1 MGDFRVAKEERSL
14 PSNPPKKSTQGW
26 YTVSVDTIRGAVI
39 VAAFIGLAIG
49 GYSLYRQWGQKA
61 LEQEAA
67 ALLAEIE
74 VLLSRAD
81 TEKPA
86 GSFVEE
92 LESARRGRTAAAE
105 AYAAGEVSTAV
116 SEGRRSR
123 ALLLAILDSAAARA
137 STGEAQ
143 FIAVQ
148 GSVEVRHGERGE
160 WEEARTRVVLQS
172 GDYVKT
178 SVNGSAE
185 IVFLDGTLYTVRPNT
200 LFLVTRQPSSTGAP
214 AEQTIA
220 MEYGWVNLNTAQRG
234 GRVTTPRAEALVGR
248 ESEVVVSYDKGSSTG
263 RFSAFRGSLE
273 VASDAGLKRT
283 VGELEQVVQTGDLL
297 SDPRRLPSSPVP
309 ERPDDNVEL
318 SLAAVK
324 TLVLAWQ
331 PVNLASRYA
340 LQVSR
345 SRLFVDNVIDVNA
358 RTKTEATLGLQG
370 EGTFEWRVA
379 AVGRDGLQGPWSAPR
394 TFRVLAAERPG
405 EKGDKTPPELVVDQ
419 VQAYGNIFI
428 VAGRTEAGATL
439 KINGE
444 RVAVAA
450 NGTFTKTVLVAQ
462 EGWSL
467 LELRSVDP
475 SGNEVT
481 VRHRVFVET
490 L

>member
-1 MGDFRVAKEERSL
+1 MAWSRTAEEERQL
-14 PSNPPKKSTQGW
+14 PSNPLNKRTRGW
-26 YTVSVDTIRGAVI
+26 YTISVDTLRGAVI
-39 VAAFIGLAIG
+39 IGSCVALALA
-49 GYSLYRQWGQKA
+49 GYSLYRQWEHKA
-61 LEQEAA
+61 LEQEAVLILDEIEG
-67 ALLAEIE
+67 LLA
-74 VLLSRAD
+74 RAA

-86 GSFVEE
+86 GAFVEE
-92 LESARRGRTAAAE
+92 LESARRGRTAAA
-105 AYAAGEVSTAV
+105 AAFSAGEFATAV
-116 SEGRRSR
+116 TEGRRSR

-148 GSVEVRHGERGE
+148 GSVEYRRGERGE
-160 WEEARTRVVLQS
+160 WEAARTRFVLQS

-178 SVNGSAE
+178 SANGSAE

-200 LFLVTRQPSSTGAP
+200 LFLVTRRPGAAGAP

-248 ESEVVVSYDKGSSTG
+248 ESEVVVSYDKASSTG
-263 RFSAFRGSLE
+263 RFMAYRGSLE
-273 VASDAGLKRT
+273 VASSAGLARS
-283 VGELEQVVQTGDLL
+283 VGELEQVIQTGDLL
-297 SDPRRLPSSPVP
+297 SDPLRLPQAPQQ
-309 ERPDDNVEL
+309 ERPVDNFEVPI
-318 SLAAVK
+318 AAVK
-324 TLVLAWQ
+324 TLVLSWF
-331 PVNLASRYA
+331 PVNLAARYA

-345 SRLFVDNVIDVNA
+345 NRLFVENVIDVAA

-379 AVGRDGLQGPWSAPR
+379 AVGRDGLQGPWSPPR

-428 VAGRTEAGATL
+428 VAGRTEAGASV
-439 KINGE
+439 KVNGE
-444 RVAVAA
+444 PVAVAA
-450 NGTFTKTVLVAQ
+450 NGTFTKTVLVAK
-462 EGWSL
+462 EGWNI
-467 LELRSVDP
+467 LELRSLDS
-475 SGNEVT
+475 SGNEAT

>member
-1 MGDFRVAKEERSL
+1 M
-14 PSNPPKKSTQGW
+14 PSNPLNRKTRGW
-26 YTVSVDTIRGAVI
+26 YTVSVDTVRGAVI
-39 VAAFIGLAIG
+39 IVSFAILAVAGFG
-49 GYSLYRQWGQKA
+49 LYRQWDQKA
-61 LEQEAA
+61 LQQEAA
-67 ALLAEIE
+67 SILSEIE
-74 VLLSRAD
+74 VLLDRAE
-81 TEKPA
+81 TEKPS

-92 LESARRGRTAAAE
+92 LESARRGRAAAME
-105 AYAAGEVSTAV
+105 AFAAEDFSASA

-160 WEEARTRVVLQS
+160 WEGARSRVVLQS

-178 SVNGSAE
+178 SGNGSAE

-200 LFLVTRQPSSTGAP
+200 LFLVTRQGSGLGVAS
-214 AEQTIA
+214 EQTIA

-234 GRVTTPRAEALVGR
+234 GRVTTPRAEATIGR
-248 ESEVVVSYDKGSSTG
+248 ESEVVVSYDQASSVG

-273 VASDAGLKRT
+273 VASEAGLKRS

-297 SDPRRLPSSPVP
+297 SDPRRLPTAPEP

-318 SLAAVK
+318 SMSSVK
-324 TLVLAWQ
+324 TLELSWK

-340 LQVSR
+340 LQISR
-345 SRLFVDNVIDVNA
+345 NRLFVDNVIDVNS
-358 RTKTEATLGLQG
+358 RTKTEANLGLRG

-428 VAGRTEAGATL
+428 VAGRTEAGASV

-444 RVAVAA
+444 KVAVAA
-450 NGTFTKTVLVAQ
+450 NGTFTKTVLVSQ
-462 EGWSL
+462 EGWSF
-467 LELRSVDP
+467 LELRSIDT

>member
-1 MGDFRVAKEERSL
+1 M
-14 PSNPPKKSTQGW
+14 PSNPLNKRTQGW
-26 YTVSVDTIRGAVI
+26 YTVSVDTLRGVAI
-39 VAAFIGLAIG
+39 VAVFAALALA
-49 GYSLYRQWGQKA
+49 GYSLYRQWEKKA
-61 LEQEAA
+61 LEREAVLLLDELEG
-67 ALLAEIE
+67 LLA
-74 VLLSRAD
+74 RAE

-86 GSFVEE
+86 GAFVEE
-92 LESARRGRTAAAE
+92 LDSARRGREAAATAFTAADF
-105 AYAAGEVSTAV
+105 STAV
-116 SEGRRSR
+116 SEARRSR

-148 GSVEVRHGERGE
+148 GSVEYRRGERGE

-178 SVNGSAE
+178 SSNGSAE
-185 IVFLDGTLYTVRPNT
+185 IVFVDGTLYTVRPNT
-200 LFLVTRQPSSTGAP
+200 LFLVTRQPGSPGSP
-214 AEQTIA
+214 AQQTIA

-234 GRVTTPRAEALVGR
+234 GRVTTPRAEATVGR
-248 ESEVVVSYDKGSSTG
+248 ESEVVVSYDKASSTG
-263 RFSAFRGSLE
+263 RFAAYRGSLE
-273 VASDAGLKRT
+273 VASGAGLVRS

-297 SDPRRLPSSPVP
+297 SDPRRLPPAPEPQKPADNIEVP
-309 ERPDDNVEL
+309 L
-318 SLAAVK
+318 STVK
-324 TLVLAWQ
+324 SLVLAWDS
-331 PVNLASRYA
+331 VNLAARYA

-345 SRLFVDNVIDVNA
+345 GRLFVDNIIDVTA

-379 AVGRDGLQGPWSAPR
+379 AVSRDGLQGPWSPPR

-405 EKGDKTPPELVVDQ
+405 EKGDKTPPELVLDQ

-428 VAGRTEAGATL
+428 VAGRTEAGASV
-439 KINGE
+439 KVNGE
-444 RVAVAA
+444 QVAVSA
-450 NGTFTKTVLVAQ
+450 NGTFTKTVLVAK

-467 LELRSVDP
+467 LELRAVDA
-475 SGNEVT
+475 SGNETT

>member
-1 MGDFRVAKEERSL
+1 M
-14 PSNPPKKSTQGW
+14 PSNPLNKRTRGW
-26 YTVSVDTIRGAVI
+26 YTVSVDTLRGAVI
-39 VAAFIGLAIG
+39 IASFAALALA
-49 GYSLYRQWGQKA
+49 GYSLYRQWEEKA
-61 LEQEAA
+61 LEQEAVLILDELEG
-67 ALLAEIE
+67 LLA
-74 VLLSRAD
+74 RAD
-81 TEKPA
+81 VEKPA

-92 LESARRGRTAAAE
+92 LDSARKGRTAAAG
-105 AYAAGEVSTAV
+105 AFAVRDFSTAV
-116 SEGRRSR
+116 TEARRSR
-123 ALLLAILDSAAARA
+123 ALLLAILDSAATRA

-148 GSVEVRHGERGE
+148 GGVEYRRGERGE
-160 WEEARTRVVLQS
+160 WEESRTRVVLQS

-178 SVNGSAE
+178 SANGSAE

-200 LFLVTRQPSSTGAP
+200 LFLVTRKPGAAGAP

-248 ESEVVVSYDKGSSTG
+248 ESEVVVSYDQTSKTG
-263 RFSAFRGSLE
+263 RFMSYRGSLE
-273 VASDAGLKRT
+273 VASNAGLARS
-283 VGELEQVVQTGDLL
+283 VGALEQVVQTGDLL
-297 SDPRRLPSSPVP
+297 SDPRRLLPAPLQD
-309 ERPDDNVEL
+309 RPADNIEV

-324 TLVLAWQ
+324 SLALSWE
-331 PVNLASRYA
+331 PVASATHYA

-345 SRLFVDNVIDVNA
+345 SRLFVDNVIDVDS
-358 RTKTEATLGLQG
+358 RTRPEATLGLQG

-379 AVGRDGLQGPWSAPR
+379 ARSRDGLQGPWSSPR

-419 VQAYGNIFI
+419 IQAYGNIFI
-428 VAGRTEAGATL
+428 VAGRTETGASV
-439 KINGE
+439 KVNGE
-444 RVAVAA
+444 QVAVGS
-450 NGTFTKTVLVAQ
+450 NGTFTKTVLVDK

-467 LELRSVDP
+467 LELRSVDS
-475 SGNEVT
+475 SGNEST